1 MFAVIVRLNTFV
13 TGGWMS
19 ETTVRTPN
27 EEQKKSIEHSGGVLL
42 SAGAGSGKTFVLV
55 EHIIYLLKKFRTE
68 ITIDEFLNSNIKKYL
83 SSIVMMTFTK
93 KAAGEMATRLYKR
106 VQFEYENDS
115 EDSLFW
121 QAVGKNLNSLY
132 VGTIHGFCYK
142 LISGNYFPELK
153 SHFDIIDSD
162 SQKTKLES
170 LFDEWFIESKNNR
183 DDFINEIV
191 LFHRKQILNSV
202 FEIFSNPDLRD
213 FWGDSNL
220 EDLNSIDMKKTMN
233 ELLESEDWGRVT
245 KGRFDLSGF
254 EGNSSKAWFKNIENF
269 NNVVKSLDW
278 NSSDSW
284 KRILD
289 FFESISS
296 LRKTTAK
303 DKSLEV
309 DEYIEE
315 MKSFRDFLKANGEG
329 IISFLDNKEV
339 FNSWMSIFFEL
350 FSYLEG
356 RYEKLGGLTFSDLEY
371 YVLKGLE
378 GKPWA
383 IKKIGEQYKYF
394 IVDEFQDTSEVQYEI
409 LKNLVNQD
417 FKKLFCVGDVKQ
429 AIYGFRGGELG
440 VFRSCS
446 KVTPQNLYLSKNY
459 RSKNKIIH
467 LNNTL
472 FDFLFKVGVNYSG
485 LEKDPVEVVYQE
497 YPGEDSLSGC
507 IERILVNVESEKK
520 PNSKDMDILEA
531 GYLFKSILEKSKKP
545 GSIGILYKNLGAS
558 SHLIPL
564 LTDAGI
570 SFTAQVKIPMNEGP
584 LWALFSTLLEGFL
597 TKNEEK
603 KDVGFLCLGILKWI
617 GSDKKLEE
625 VEEQVLRFY
634 KNISLLGFY
643 ASFEVIVSNLGICDS
658 DYEKNFSKITHLN
671 ELAGEDPENLY
682 KLMEEFGPERISVE
696 FRFGDN
702 PDNIFLMTAHGSK
715 GLEFDHVFLGGIHTN
730 GRKNS
735 DSPLLGKLPGSIRW
749 KISAEQKS
757 FFKSPIYLLEESRM
771 KKKDFAE
778 SKRLFYV
785 ACTRAQDSL
794 TYVDLR
800 QNGVGLKFT
809 NDSWINGFRLYE
821 EKLDQNSSF
830 QISHVDTIE
839 EEEIF
844 EGRDKSSE
852 ISSPLFQK
860 DSLGI
865 IFRKN
870 LARPLGLLA
879 EVSVTRLATLAQCPR
894 KFYLSN
900 ICKIDE
906 EDLERIGFGNN
917 IKLIDEKSYKEVQE
931 EEVRPKRNTRERGIL
946 VHDAISRGVNGNLVC
961 PLDIKGKEKAAVDY
975 ALGLLKEKNS
985 HSFLSETP
993 VKFPLFGQMISGTP
1007 DLVLRPKDKKN
1018 PPEIWDFKT
1027 GTQKENS
1034 ELAYWFQLYC
1044 YGIQTCLE
1052 MGLSDDE
1059 EVLVSLVYVDEKKT
1073 VDKILTKLEIE
1084 KALYQE
1090 WQKLADFDQVNL
1102 DHCESCSFGNLCQM
1116 KSTYVARP

>member
-1 MFAVIVRLNTFV
+1 MTEVSI
-13 TGGWMS
+13 
-19 ETTVRTPN
+19 RTPN

-55 EHIIYLLKKFRTE
+55 EHIIYLLKEFRAK
-68 ITIDEFLNSNIKKYL
+68 TILDEMLASNIKKYL

-106 VQFEYENDS
+106 VQAESELNS
-115 EDSLFW
+115 EDSVFW
-121 QAVGKNLNSLY
+121 DVVGKNLNSLY

-162 SQKTKLES
+162 SQKTKLED
-170 LFDEWFIESKNNR
+170 LFDDWFMETKTNR
-183 DDFINEIV
+183 EDFINEIV
-191 LFHRKQILNSV
+191 LIHRKQILNSV

-213 FWGDSNL
+213 FWSDSKL
-220 EDLNSIDMKKTMN
+220 DDLNTVDMGRTME
-233 ELLESEDWGRVT
+233 ELLESEDWGDVT
-245 KGRFDLSGF
+245 KGRFDLTSF
-254 EGNSSKAWFKNIENF
+254 EGNSSKVWYKNIEGYND
-269 NNVVKSLDW
+269 VVKSLDW
-278 NSSDSW
+278 NSSESW
-284 KRILD
+284 KSMID
-289 FFESISS
+289 FFESLSS

-309 DEYIEE
+309 DDYIEDI
-315 MKSFRDFLKANGEG
+315 KSFRTFLKSNGKA
-329 IISFLDNKEV
+329 IISFLENKKTFNLWITV
-339 FNSWMSIFFEL
+339 FYEL
-350 FSYLEG
+350 FGYLED

-371 YVLKGLE
+371 YVLKGLQ

-383 IKKIGEQYKYF
+383 INKIGEQYKYI

-417 FKKLFCVGDVKQ
+417 FNKLFCVGDVKQ
-429 AIYGFRGGELG
+429 AIYGFRGGDLG

-446 KVTPQNLYLSKNY
+446 KITPQNLFLSKNY

-472 FDFLFKVGVNYSG
+472 FDHLFKVGVNYSG
-485 LEKDPVEVVYQE
+485 LEKKPVEVVYQE
-497 YPGEDSLSGC
+497 YPGEDKLSGS
-507 IERILVNVESEKK
+507 IQRILVEIESEKK
-520 PNSKDMDILEA
+520 PNSKDMDLIEA
-531 GYLFKSILEKSKKP
+531 RFLFNSILEKSKSS
-545 GSIGILYKNLGAS
+545 GTIGILYKNLGAS

-564 LTDAGI
+564 LTAAGV

-597 TKNEEK
+597 TRKESEG
-603 KDVGFLCLGILKWI
+603 DVGFLCLGILKWI
-617 GSDKKLEE
+617 GAEKELFE
-625 VEEQVLRFY
+625 VEEQVNRFY

-643 ASFEVIVSNLGICDS
+643 ASFEVLINNLGVCDS
-658 DYEKNFSKITHLN
+658 DYEKNFSKISHLN

-696 FRFGDN
+696 FRYGDN
-702 PDNIFLMTAHGSK
+702 PENIFLMTAHGSK

-749 KISAEQKS
+749 KLSADQKEY
-757 FFKSPIYLLEESRM
+757 FKSPIYLLEESRM
-771 KKKDFAE
+771 KKRDFAE

-785 ACTRAQDSL
+785 ACTRAQESL
-794 TYVDLR
+794 SYVDL
-800 QNGVGLKFT
+800 QHEGAGLKFT
-809 NDSWINGFRLYE
+809 SDSWINGFRLYE
-821 EKLDQNSSF
+821 EKADKESSF
-830 QISHVDTIE
+830 QKNHVETLRE
-839 EEEIF
+839 NVVF

-852 ISSPLFQK
+852 IQPPLFQK

-865 IFRKN
+865 IFKKSE
-870 LARPLGLLA
+870 ARPLGLLA
-879 EVSVTRLATLAQCPR
+879 EVSVTRLATIAQCPR

-906 EDLERIGFGNN
+906 DDLERVGFGNEN
-917 IKLIDEKSYKEVQE
+917 KMVDMKSYKEIQDE
-931 EEVRPKRNTRERGIL
+931 DYEKPKKNTRERGIF
-946 VHDAISRGVNGNLVC
+946 VHDAISRGIGGNLVC
-961 PLDIKGKEKAAVDY
+961 PLDVEENEKEAVNY
-975 ALGLLKEKNS
+975 ALDLLKEKNS

-1007 DLVLRPKDKKN
+1007 DLILKPKEKDT

-1027 GTQKENS
+1027 GTQKQGA

-1052 MGLSDDE
+1052 MGLSDDDE
-1059 EVLVSLVYVDEKKT
+1059 IIVSLIYVDEKKT
-1073 VDKILTKLEIE
+1073 VDQKLSKKEVE
-1084 KALYQE
+1084 NALFQE
-1090 WQKLADFDQVNL
+1090 WKKLADFNQVNL
-1102 DHCESCSFGNLCQM
+1102 DYCDSCSFGNLCQM
-1116 KSTYVARP
+1116 KLSHVARP